1 MGAMDSAESVIR
13 KIHHIPPTFY
23 ALKNVP
29 RTIKLFIASMK
40 KTSGDSTKRR
50 SNIVLNKN
58 VY

>member
-1 MGAMDSAESVIR
+1 MDSAESVIR
-13 KIHHIPPTFY
+13 KIHHRPPTFY
-23 ALKNVP
+23 TLKNVP
-29 RTIKLFIASMK
+29 HTIKLFNASMK